1 VEVPVTVWQPAVGE
15 RWKHR
20 TKHPDHQ
27 DYNRIVTIVAVNGT
41 AIIIRGKHRSTW
53 WVADFIK
60 HYEYLDT
67 PPPEPEPFEQLTLD
81 LEPLVVPTSEADA
94 TIQERF
100 EMFHAQNPWVLR
112 AYEKLATD
120 WVAKGNKRLGIG
132 MLTEIIRWQYGRQ
145 TTGSDFKLDNNF
157 RSRYARLIM
166 DRNPGWAGLFETR
179 ELRTP

>member
-1 VEVPVTVWQPAVGE
+1 VTVLYVGASHVRVQGE
-15 RWKHR
+15 KR
-20 TKHPDHQ
+20 
-27 DYNRIVTIVAVNGT
+27 Y
-41 AIIIRGKHRSTW
+41 TW
-53 WVADFIK
+53 DLDGFLRA
-60 HYEYLDT
+60 YAYLDT
-67 PPPEPEPFEQLTLD
+67 PAPTPEPFEQLTLD
-81 LEPLVVPTSEADA
+81 LQPLVVPTYEADA